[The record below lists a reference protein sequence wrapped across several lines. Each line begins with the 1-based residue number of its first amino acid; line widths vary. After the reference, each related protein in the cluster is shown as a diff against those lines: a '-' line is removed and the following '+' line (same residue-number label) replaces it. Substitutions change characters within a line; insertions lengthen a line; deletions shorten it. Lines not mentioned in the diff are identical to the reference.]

1 MDDTLRDLARA
12 AGISPDWHDA
22 FGRPQTVPDEVLRA
36 VLQSLGLPAAT
47 PADVAD
53 SLHRTRESVGTLP
66 PLVTADVGA
75 PARIPLGQD
84 SGRIRYRITLE
95 DGGLVEG
102 EAEVEAGM
110 VTLPALDMP
119 GYHELEIG
127 ARRCVLAVAPARCF
141 SIADATGTE
150 DPRLWGLAVQI
161 YALRR
166 EASHGLGDGGIGD
179 FTGLGQFA
187 ALSAQHGASAL
198 VLSPVHAPFSA
209 DPSHFSPYAPSS
221 RLFLNALHADPAAL
235 FGARAA
241 EAAAALDLAHDRTAL
256 EDADLV
262 DWPRATH
269 AKLALFRHLFET
281 ELPNRPDLQADL
293 AAFRAAGGQPLE
305 DHARFEALQVK
316 MLATDPDKWH
326 WRTWPEGFRDPR
338 SAAVAG
344 FARRSAHEVDFY
356 TFLQWMAARGLSG
369 AQASARA
376 AGMPIGL
383 ISDLAVG
390 GDGGG
395 SQAWSRQQ
403 DMLIGLSIGAPPDL
417 LNSVGQ
423 AWGLSAFSPRA
434 LVESGFGA
442 FIAMLRATMAHAGGV
457 RIDHIMGL
465 LRLWMVPDGARP
477 SEGAYLAYPF
487 DDMERLVALESHRHR
502 AIVTGEDL
510 GTVPEG
516 FRERLARR
524 GILGMQVLWFERNGE
539 IFKPAEEYS
548 PHAIAVTGTHDLPT
562 IAGWWR
568 GRDIDWR
575 TPLGL
580 LGENMDEASARAE
593 RAMDRQGIWN
603 TLGPAGT
610 PAPQTDDPTPVVD
623 AALAFIGRT
632 PAPLAIVP
640 VEDALA
646 LVEQP
651 NLPGTI
657 EEHPNWRRRLA
668 GPARDLL
675 AAPQVCAR
683 LARLDG
689 ARHDSRGEAAVPS
702 DRKQA

>member
-22 FGRPQTVPDEVLRA
+22 FGRPQTVPDEALRA
-36 VLQSLGLPAAT
+36 VLASLGLPAAT
-47 PADVAD
+47 PSDIAD
-53 SLHRTRESVGTLP
+53 SLHRTRESVGALP

-75 PARIPLGQD
+75 PARIPLGIE
-84 SGRIRYRITLE
+84 SGRHRYRITLE
-95 DGGLVEG
+95 DGGLVDG
-102 EAEVEAGM
+102 EAEAEGGA

-119 GYHELEIG
+119 GYHGLEIG
-127 ARRCVLAVAPARCF
+127 ARSCVLAVAPARCF
-141 SIADATGTE
+141 SIADATGQA

-166 EASHGLGDGGIGD
+166 DASHGLGDGGIGD

-187 ALSAQHGASAL
+187 ALSAKHRASAL

-209 DPSHFSPYAPSS
+209 DAHHFSPYAPSS

-241 EAAAALDLAHDRTAL
+241 EAAAALDPSQSRAEL
-256 EDADLV
+256 EAADLV
-262 DWPRATH
+262 DWPRATT
-269 AKLALFRHLFET
+269 AKLALFRRLFET
-281 ELPNRPDLQADL
+281 ELPNRPDLQADF

-305 DHARFEALQVK
+305 DHARFEALHVK
-316 MLATDPDKWH
+316 MLATDPGKWH

-338 SAAVAG
+338 SAAVAA
-344 FARRSAHEVDFY
+344 FARKAAREVEFY
-356 TFLQWMAARGLSG
+356 AFLQWMAARGLSA

-434 LVESGFGA
+434 LVETGFTA

-477 SEGAYLAYPF
+477 SDGAYLAYPF

-524 GILGMQVLWFERNGE
+524 GILGMQVLWFERDAHR
-539 IFKPAEEYS
+539 FKPADQYS
-548 PHAIAVTGTHDLPT
+548 ANAIAVTGTHDLPT

-568 GRDIDWR
+568 GRDIEWR

-580 LGENMDEASARAE
+580 LGENMDEPAAQAE
-593 RAMDRQGIWN
+593 RARDRQLIWE
-603 TLGPAGT
+603 TISPSGSPL
-610 PAPQTDDPTPVVD
+610 PAPDDPEPVVD
-623 AALAFIGRT
+623 AALAFMGQT
-632 PAPLAIVP
+632 PAPLVVVP
-640 VEDALA
+640 IEDALG

-651 NLPGTI
+651 NLPGTVD
-657 EEHPNWRRRLA
+657 EHPNWRRRLA
-668 GPARDLL
+668 GPSRDLL
-675 AAPQVCAR
+675 AAPQVRDR

-689 ARHDSRGEAAVPS
+689 ARADSRGQAAVPS